1 MDGLSAEPAAGDF
14 RSDARAFVRGLRDA
28 IGIPLLVL
36 MATFAGFVGLAR
48 DAGLELSQTLFMVA
62 FIWALPAQ
70 VVLVSQ
76 IISGASLAAA
86 FLAVTLSSVRLMPMV
101 VALLPEL
108 KSPATRRWTLFA
120 IANYI
125 AVTSWVIG
133 MTGAGAIPR
142 ERRIAWF
149 AGVEAALVVANLAVT
164 VAVYALSA
172 GLPPLASGLLAFL
185 MPTYF
190 LASLWTTSREIAS
203 RHALVAG
210 LVVGPTVH
218 AWSSEID
225 LIAAGLAGGIAGA
238 IALSS
243 RRR

>member
-1 MDGLSAEPAAGDF
+1 MPSAADEPQTGWQ
-14 RSDARAFVRGLRDA
+14 AFLRGVRDA
-28 IGIPLLVL
+28 LGIPLLVL

-48 DAGLELSQTLFMVA
+48 DAGLELSQTIFMVA

-76 IISGASLAAA
+76 IVSGASLAAA
-86 FLAVTLSSVRLMPMV
+86 FLAVTLSSVRLLPMV

-108 KSPATRRWTLFA
+108 KTPATGRWALFA
-120 IANYI
+120 VANYI

-133 MTGAGAIPR
+133 MVGARAIPR
-142 ERRIAWF
+142 ERRMAWF

-190 LASLWTTSREIAS
+190 LASLWSTSREIAS
-203 RHALVAG
+203 RYALVAG
-210 LVVGPTVH
+210 LVVGPAVH
-218 AWSSEID
+218 LWSSEFD
-225 LIAAGLAGGIAGA
+225 LVAAGLAGGVAGA
-238 IALSS
+238 VALWS
-243 RRR
+243 RRQ